1 MTAEVIGT
9 VHVVARAEATDR
21 DRDGLPVVPR
31 CRAIL
36 PATANGWSDLAL
48 GEWELIGSGFG
59 DCHPH
64 VEINYVLEG
73 SLVVSCDGERVVA
86 GVGDLVKVPAG
97 RPAWYE
103 APVYARMLYIYG
115 PNPGGG
121 ASLTFSSAEE
131 ASRSLGLIEMP

>member
-9 VHVVARAEATDR
+9 VRTAARAEATGR

-36 PATANGWSDLAL
+36 PATATGWSELAL

-73 SLVVSCDGERVVA
+73 SLVVTCDGERVVA
-86 GVGDLVKVPAG
+86 GVGDMVKVPAG

-103 APVYARMLYIYG
+103 APKYARMLYIYG
-115 PNPGGG
+115 PNPDGR
-121 ASLTFSSAEE
+121 ASLTFASAEG